1 MAQPTNTYDTYAAAG
16 LREDLSD
23 VIYRIDPTDVPFTS
37 NIGRSKASAKYH
49 EWQIQ
54 NLAAARDDNA
64 RIEGDDATNTQV
76 TPAIRVGNRTQ
87 ISDKVAQVT
96 GTLEAVDK
104 AGRDS
109 EMEYQVLLK
118 GLELKRD
125 VEKQMLSN
133 KPSVAGSSTTASQS
147 AGFESWLT
155 SNVSR
160 GTGGLSG
167 GFSGGVVNAPT
178 DGTARTFTE
187 TLLKSVLASC
197 FSNGGKPTMLM
208 LGPSQKQVFSGFTG
222 IAVNRREVK
231 GKDQGVIIGA
241 ADVYVSDFGT
251 LNVVPNIF
259 QRNRSALVVDP
270 RMVKMATL
278 RPMRNWALAKTGCPR
293 HRRRPD
299 LIGRRGGGGVPMG
312 RLRRPR
318 VQRSSGI
325 ITSGPVLPVCP
336 GGRRTGSSS
345 PRIMSTVSP
354 LRASGRPRR
363 FTRMNSHPVVV
374 AEVSK

>member
-278 RPMRNWALAKTGCPR
+278 RPMRNWALAKTGDTE
-293 HRRRPD
+293 RRQVLIEYTLEVCNEAAHGIVAD
-299 LIGRRGGGGVPMG
+299 L
-312 RLRRPR
+312 
-318 VQRSSGI
+318 
-325 ITSGPVLPVCP
+325 T
-336 GGRRTGSSS
+336 
-345 PRIMSTVSP
+345 
-354 LRASGRPRR
+354 
-363 FTRMNSHPVVV
+363 
-374 AEVSK
+374 